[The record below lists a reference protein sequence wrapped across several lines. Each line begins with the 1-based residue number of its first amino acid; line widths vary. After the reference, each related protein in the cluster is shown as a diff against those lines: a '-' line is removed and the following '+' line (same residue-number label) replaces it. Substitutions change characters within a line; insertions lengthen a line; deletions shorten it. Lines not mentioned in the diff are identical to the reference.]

1 MADAPKEVWVSDWDT
16 ISRCSPIG
24 EEHRWVRYIRADLA
38 QPQAQADAEQLAR
51 RIHEAYER
59 LAPSFGYETRK
70 ETRAFDPTTPNGKL
84 MIAVC
89 AELQSAP
96 TPAPIS
102 SSIGD
107 HGAQA
112 TADPG
117 ADPNAEWNAACEA
130 CAKAID
136 DESVLSGFWAADLC
150 RDLKRNGEKETT

>member
-1 MADAPKEVWVSDWDT
+1 VHTDTWHEQATIRICHKGRCVTKLASEWIKLHDLAAPQAPVT
-16 ISRCSPIG
+16 
-24 EEHRWVRYIRADLA
+24 RADCDGTNALLRHA
-38 QPQAQADAEQLAR
+38 QSLTAPAPQD
-51 RIHEAYER
+51 
-59 LAPSFGYETRK
+59 
-70 ETRAFDPTTPNGKL
+70 
-84 MIAVC
+84 
-89 AELQSAP
+89 QSAP

>member
-1 MADAPKEVWVSDWDT
+1 M
-16 ISRCSPIG
+16 
-24 EEHRWVRYIRADLA
+24 
-38 QPQAQADAEQLAR
+38 ADAEQLAR
-51 RIHEAYER
+51 KFHEVYER

-70 ETRAFDPTTPNGKL
+70 ETRAFDPTTPNGRL

-89 AELQSAP
+89 AEIAQDLAAPQAPVTRADCDGTNALLRHAQSLTAPAPQDQSAP

-102 SSIGD
+102 SAIGD

-130 CAKAID
+130 CANQLQNWPSRYVID
-136 DESVLSGFWAADLC
+136 RAVCAAAC
-150 RDLKRNGEKETT
+150 RALKREGK